1 MIVLALLLAVVQ
13 PAARPASPPTLTL
26 FAQPFYRGN
35 SVTYTMDEGD
45 VRPGFGPHSV
55 KAVGRWLVCSEPRFK
70 GRCIEL
76 AADYPV
82 DAALGL
88 NFNIRSVR
96 GLQAGSGAAMPP
108 PGVAPGG
115 PSLAGTNARFFAA
128 PRFDG
133 ERALACPTGAPEVR
147 CAKRTAEDL
156 CRRAG
161 YRNATNFILESERGL
176 YYLADLLC
184 TRP

>member
-1 MIVLALLLAVVQ
+1 MIIAVLMLA
-13 PAARPASPPTLTL
+13 AATVAPPKPPPTLTL
-26 FAQPFYRGN
+26 FAQPFFRGN
-35 SVTYTMDEGD
+35 SVTYAMDEGD
-45 VRPGFGPHSV
+45 VRPGFTPHSV
-55 KAVGRWLVCSEPRFK
+55 KAGCRWLVCSEPRFK

-96 GLQAGSGAAMPP
+96 GLQPGSGAAMPP
-108 PGVAPGG
+108 PGVAPEG
-115 PSLAGTNARFFAA
+115 PSLAGSSARFFAA
-128 PRFDG
+128 PRFGG
-133 ERALACPTGAPEVR
+133 ERALACPNGAPEVR
-147 CAKRTAEDL
+147 CARRTAEDL

-161 YRNATNFILESERGL
+161 YRKATNFILESERGL